1 MEKNI
6 KSFLEKIQWE
16 HWITEISNTKV
27 NLWWLDVYDKV
38 IDTNQ
43 DLYFVSFTPIDD
55 YDQYKGKRTKDSYV
69 KGTTYFKADFDIRSA
84 LYEHEWVVISDETL
98 MEYIKEIEKWLQ
110 SDELLRSY
118 NAIVKSWNG
127 AHFYWIWKEVEIDA
141 ETYSSASQELLERIK
156 NIFHQRWF
164 AELYPDFSC
173 SNISR
178 LMRIPGSMNHKEKY
192 WLDPKEVK
200 LLYYVDSDSDLV
212 TKLPEIW
219 KKAELKE
226 TERIVNVVNL
236 MNKWR
241 KEIYIYD
248 NPFYV
253 AINERINI
261 AELVCKYTWRKLA
274 DNKKNFIS
282 NKDWGY
288 TWAYV
293 IPDLNIVVWKGTP
306 HFSDFFPVYSPFSF
320 IQVHYADWDA
330 KKTFEKV
337 LELYPEMKA
346 FDSQFLYNAMTKYGI

>member
-6 KSFLEKIQWE
+6 KAFLEKIQWE

-27 NLWWLDVYDKV
+27 NLWGLEVYDKV
-38 IDTNQ
+38 INTNQ
-43 DLYFVSFTPIDD
+43 DLYFVSFIPVDD
-55 YDQYKGKRTKDSYV
+55 YNQYKGKRTKDCYV

-84 LYEHEWVVISDETL
+84 LNGYIWKVVSDETL
-98 MEYIKEIEKWLQ
+98 MEYLKEIEKGLQ

-118 NAIVKSWNG
+118 NAIVFSWNG
-127 AHFYWIWKEVEIDA
+127 FHFYWIWKEIEIDA
-141 ETYSSASQELLERIK
+141 ETYSAAAEELFERIK
-156 NIFHQRWF
+156 DIFHHRWL

-178 LMRIPGSMNHKEKY
+178 LMRLPGSKNHKKKY
-192 WLDPKEVK
+192 RLDPKDVK
-200 LLYYVDSDSDLV
+200 LLYFIDSDSDLV
-212 TKLPEIW
+212 AKLPEIW

-346 FDSQFLYNAMTKYGI
+346 FDSQFLYNAMTNYGI